1 MNKTE
6 FKEQFKR
13 LRVAGYRLPVWDDV
27 KVDEVMA
34 EWYATFGN
42 CSVEEFSS
50 AIDTLKQVK
59 TDTFWPATGEIWTHV
74 LRYRKERRI
83 RLQAQSGGEYHYPEL
98 SSSQRKEM
106 AGMFREF
113 AQKLGQRMTMPKV
126 ESADQVEPDHV
137 IRQHEED
144 DRITAE
150 ETGS

>member
-13 LRVAGYRLPVWDDV
+13 LRVSGYRLPVFDGVTIED
-27 KVDEVMA
+27 VMA
-34 EWYATFGN
+34 EWYTTFGA

-83 RLQAQSGGEYHYPEL
+83 RLQAQSGQHIGGKEL
-98 SSSQRKEM
+98 SDAQRREM

-113 AQKLGQRMTMPKV
+113 AQKLGARMTMPKAEAQTV
-126 ESADQVEPDHV
+126 PDHV
-137 IRQHEED
+137 QLEHEEQ
-144 DRITAE
+144 DRAAGNE
-150 ETGS
+150 